1 MTEPIVH
8 QSNTIF
14 DFPDT
19 PVTSLLQIQTIPSQ
33 PLPADL
39 VTITAPLS
47 PDVPMQT
54 RLTHFPDDLY
64 DLTDSSHLTR
74 FLKALLGDS
83 GVGQLRKRQLIARL
97 QTLLNST
104 HFYDLDAFYG
114 ALFGVNRGI
123 TGALPINPYTDV
135 ATPDGWDEIS
145 TIDASFREKLLAL
158 ARAITMGGTPL
169 GLQAM
174 AEALTGVDCDVY
186 EVYALMDAQ
195 GSSGAGTPWDDIE
208 AAFAEWADIEGLS
221 YNDIEGR
228 QVFGNMGLDA
238 RNEVVVR
245 PKKVYDNTPE
255 SQRERADD
263 VRGILRVLEVL
274 KPASALLSVDS
285 NGVGVH
291 VEASYGSISSPS
303 NFWEVSS
310 RVVPKNELKSWY
322 NQVSQAYDHRA
333 NPQGIDS
340 AQPQPPFTSSQGQS
354 WSQVSQVVSAKAFS
368 TFNTLTKAS
377 NFDKAARLTT
387 VDYDIVHFPDGKTTT
402 YLPAYAVLDPRQ
414 AAAARTASDGVM
426 IAAPYSGPRV
436 ATTTAG

>member
-19 PVTSLLQIQTIPSQ
+19 PVTSLLQLQTVPSQ

-39 VTITAPLS
+39 STITSALS
-47 PDVPMQT
+47 PDVPIQS

-64 DLTDSSHLTR
+64 DLTSNSHLTR

-83 GVGQLRKRQLIARL
+83 GVGQLRKRQLVARL

-114 ALFGVNRGI
+114 ALFGANRGI

-135 ATPDGWDEIS
+135 ATPDGWDEIN

-186 EVYALMDAQ
+186 EVYTLMDAQ
-195 GSSGAGTPWDDIE
+195 GSSGSGTPWNTIE
-208 AAFAEWADIEGLS
+208 STYPTWGNVENHS
-221 YNDIEGR
+221 YNDIEGH

-238 RNEVVVR
+238 RNEVVIR
-245 PKKVYDNTPE
+245 PKKVYDNTPD
-255 SQRERADD
+255 SQRQRADD

-274 KPASALLSVDS
+274 KPAAALLSVDS
-285 NGVGVH
+285 SGVGVH
-291 VEASYGSISSPS
+291 AEATYGSISSPS
-303 NFWEVSS
+303 NYWEVSA
-310 RVVPKNELKSWY
+310 RVIPKDELKSWY
-322 NQVSQAYDHRA
+322 KQVFQAYDHRA

-340 AQPQPPFTSSQGQS
+340 AQPQPPFTNIQGQQ
-354 WSQVSQVVSAKAFS
+354 WSQVSQVVSVKAES
-368 TFNTLTKAS
+368 TFNVLTKATS
-377 NFDKAARLTT
+377 FDTAKKLST
-387 VDYDIVHFPDGKTTT
+387 VEYDIVHFPDGKTQT
-402 YLPAYAVLDPRQ
+402 YLPSYAVLDPRQ

-426 IAAPYSGPRV
+426 IAAPYSGTRV
-436 ATTTAG
+436 SAPTAG

>member
-19 PVTSLLQIQTIPSQ
+19 PVTSLLQLQTVPSQ
-33 PLPADL
+33 PLPVDL
-39 VTITAPLS
+39 STITSALS
-47 PDVPMQT
+47 PDVPIQS

-64 DLTDSSHLTR
+64 DLTSNSHLTR

-83 GVGQLRKRQLIARL
+83 GVGQLRKRQLVARL

-114 ALFGVNRGI
+114 ALFGANRGI

-135 ATPDGWDEIS
+135 ATPDGWDEIN

-195 GSSGAGTPWDDIE
+195 GSSGSGTPWNTIE
-208 AAFAEWADIEGLS
+208 STYSTWGSVENHS
-221 YNDIEGR
+221 YNDIEGH

-238 RNEVVVR
+238 RNEVVIR
-245 PKKVYDNTPE
+245 PKKVYDNTPD
-255 SQRERADD
+255 SQRQRADD

-274 KPASALLSVDS
+274 KPAAALLSVDS
-285 NGVGVH
+285 SGVGVH
-291 VEASYGSISSPS
+291 AEATYGSISSPS
-303 NFWEVSS
+303 NYWEVSA
-310 RVVPKNELKSWY
+310 RVIPKDELKSWY
-322 NQVSQAYDHRA
+322 KQVFQAYDHRA

-340 AQPQPPFTSSQGQS
+340 AQPQPPFTNIQGQQ
-354 WSQVSQVVSAKAFS
+354 WSQVSQVVSVKAES
-368 TFNTLTKAS
+368 TFNVLTKATS
-377 NFDKAARLTT
+377 FDTAKKLST
-387 VDYDIVHFPDGKTTT
+387 VEYDIVHFPDGKTQT
-402 YLPAYAVLDPRQ
+402 YLPSYAVLDPRQ

-426 IAAPYSGPRV
+426 IAAPYSGTRV
-436 ATTTAG
+436 SAPTAG